1 VDSSP
6 EIDEK
11 DQEIARLRSHLTA
24 LEQLLQVQEDTV
36 RSQSR
41 KLEATLQEL
50 RDAQSVLEDRV
61 AERTA
66 ELSRA
71 NLLLQESTAE
81 AQRSVFEAELANRAK
96 SEFLANM
103 SHEIRT
109 PMNGII
115 GMTGLL
121 CESDLNEDQRMCA
134 ETVRACGDA
143 LLTLIND
150 ILDFSK
156 IEAGKLEMETLDF
169 DLHAAVDETID
180 ITACKA
186 AERDLEFSVFIDP
199 DAPSL
204 LRGDPGRL
212 RQILINLVNNAIK
225 FTNRGEVAVE
235 VSCREELED
244 RATLCFVVR
253 DTGIG
258 IPADR
263 MDRLFHSFSQVDTST
278 TRKYGGTGLGLA
290 ISKQL
295 TELLGGEIEVE
306 SEEGKGSTFT
316 FTAVLE
322 KQRLAEGD
330 TAARRRDLEHTRVL
344 IVDDNATN
352 RYILSRYLDAWGCRS
367 VEAGTAEEALAQLRT
382 AERED
387 DAFEIALLD
396 RIMPEVDGDMLARQ
410 IKADPKL
417 ARTILVRVSSAGEI
431 GGNHRLDEPEFA
443 ASLLKHVKQSQLF
456 DCLQTVTGGAV
467 VTRREPPRAIA
478 VDRDALMETLGN
490 VHVLVAEDN
499 IVNQKVALRM
509 LQRIGLHADAVAN
522 GLEALEALTR
532 VDYDLVLMDCQ
543 MPEMD
548 GYEASRVIRDRSSGV
563 RNHDI
568 PIVAMT
574 ANAMKGDREDCLAAG
589 MDDYVAK
596 PVSVE
601 SLAEVMARHLR
612 ADSRSSRS

>member
-1 VDSSP
+1 MDRSP
-6 EIDEK
+6 ENEAK
-11 DQEIARLRSHLTA
+11 DREITRLRSHLTA
-24 LEQLLQVQEDTV
+24 LEQLLEVQEATV
-36 RSQSR
+36 LSQSR

-50 RDAQSVLEDRV
+50 RDSQSVLEERV
-61 AERTA
+61 VERTA
-66 ELSRA
+66 ELSKA

-81 AQRSVFEAELANRAK
+81 AQRSVFAAELANRAK

-121 CESDLNEDQRMCA
+121 CESDLDEDQRMCA

-169 DLHAAVDETID
+169 DLRVAIDETID
-180 ITACKA
+180 IMAGKA
-186 AERDLEFSVFIDP
+186 AEKDLEFPVFIDP
-199 DAPSL
+199 DAPNL

-212 RQILINLVNNAIK
+212 RQVLINLVNNAIK

-235 VSCREELED
+235 VSCREELD
-244 RATLCFVVR
+244 ARATLCFAVR

-263 MDRLFHSFSQVDTST
+263 MDRLFHSFSQVDAST

-290 ISKQL
+290 ISKQI

-306 SEEGKGSTFT
+306 SEEGRGSTFT

-322 KQRLAEGD
+322 KQRLAESDSPAG
-330 TAARRRDLEHTRVL
+330 RRNLEHTRVL

-352 RYILSRYLDAWGCRS
+352 RYILSRYLDSWGCRS
-367 VEAGTAEEALAQLRT
+367 VEADTAEEALVQLRI
-382 AERED
+382 ADREG

-396 RIMPEVDGDMLARQ
+396 RIMPEVDGDMLARE

-417 ARTILVRVSSAGEI
+417 ARTILVRVSSAGDI
-431 GGNHRLDEPEFA
+431 GGKRQLEEPEFA
-443 ASLLKHVKQSQLF
+443 ASLLKPVKQSQLF
-456 DCLQTVTGGAV
+456 DCLQTATSGAV
-467 VTRREPPRAIA
+467 VARRQTPRAIA
-478 VDRDALMETLGN
+478 VDRATLLEGLGN

-548 GYEASRVIRDRSSGV
+548 GYEASRAIRDRNSDV

-574 ANAMKGDREDCLAAG
+574 ANAMKGDREECLAAG

-596 PVSVE
+596 PVDVD
-601 SLAEVMARHLR
+601 SLAEVMARHLQT
-612 ADSRSSRS
+612 DPRSSCS